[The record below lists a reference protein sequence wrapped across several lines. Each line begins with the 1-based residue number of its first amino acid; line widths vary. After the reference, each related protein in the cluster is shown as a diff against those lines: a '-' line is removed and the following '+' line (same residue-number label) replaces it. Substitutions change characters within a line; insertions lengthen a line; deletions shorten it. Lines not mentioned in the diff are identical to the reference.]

1 MEVVNVTMLFYFGLL
16 NYEVIFAFCKNV
28 TIFVMSNITQRW
40 GNLPLRSGHFFCLLT
55 PYGGSEPPCGV
66 LMHPQPLKV
75 LDNGT
80 GGTVFFRPNL

>member
-1 MEVVNVTMLFYFGLL
+1 MYF
-16 NYEVIFAFCKNV
+16 
-28 TIFVMSNITQRW
+28 ITQKA
-40 GNLPLRSGHFFCLLT
+40 GKPAYLT
-55 PYGGSEPPCGV
+55 EAYYIYAKSPYGGSEPPCGV